1 MTQRTPP
8 DAHLPPRRL
17 WALALLAFSF
27 VFLGYAVLV
36 EDSSDDDE
44 SATEDEAA
52 NWLNGL
58 TVVQDEINQN
68 ASAPN
73 QPLDTAP
80 SDPTPALT
88 YTIKSGDAMGPILA
102 KHGIKEVNQILS
114 AAKPIQDL
122 SRIRSGQKLIFDYD
136 DSNEPETIR
145 YPIGGDDT
153 LVLTRSPDTGEWTA
167 QTVTREFDV
176 RPSKREITVETT
188 LWGAA
193 TNAGLQSG
201 DIVGLANVYKYD
213 VDFNTEVQA
222 GATAEILIDEL
233 WENGEFVKLGQPKI
247 ARFTN
252 AGESYLAIH
261 YTDSNG
267 KSDYYDETGLARKTA
282 FLRSPL
288 GFQPRVTSSFNPN
301 RFHPIHKTRRPH
313 NGVDFGAP
321 TGTKIKAIGDGKVTF
336 SGRNGGYGKHV
347 KIDHPGPY
355 VSTYSH
361 MNKIMVKRGET
372 VRQGQVIGTV
382 GATGTATGPH
392 LHFEFLVN
400 GVFKDPMKQKHAR
413 TQRLPKSEMGRFNAQ
428 KEELLSALDGQ

>member
-1 MTQRTPP
+1 M
-8 DAHLPPRRL
+8 
-17 WALALLAFSF
+17 LA
-27 VFLGYAVLV
+27 
-36 EDSSDDDE
+36 
-44 SATEDEAA
+44 
-52 NWLNGL
+52 
-58 TVVQDEINQN
+58 
-68 ASAPN
+68 
-73 QPLDTAP
+73 
-80 SDPTPALT
+80 
-88 YTIKSGDAMGPILA
+88 
-102 KHGIKEVNQILS
+102 

-136 DSNEPETIR
+136 DDHMPEAIR

-153 LVLTRSPDTGEWTA
+153 LVLARDSETGEWSATK
-167 QTVTREFDV
+167 VTREFDA
-176 RPSKREITVETT
+176 RPSRRELTVETT
-188 LWGAA
+188 LWEAA
-193 TNAGLQSG
+193 INAGLQSG
-201 DIVGLANVYKYD
+201 DIVSLANVYKYD

-233 WENGEFVKLGQPKI
+233 WENGEFIKLAQPKI

-261 YTDSNG
+261 FTDSKGN
-267 KSDYYDETGLARKTA
+267 SDYYDETGLARKTA

-288 GFQPRVTSSFNPN
+288 GFEPRVTSSFNPN
-301 RFHPIHKTRRPH
+301 RFHPIHKKRRPH

-336 SGRNGGYGKHV
+336 SGRNGGYGNHV

-413 TQRLPKSEMGRFNAQ
+413 TQRLPKSEMARFQSQ
-428 KEELLSALDGQ
+428 KQELLNALDGQ